1 MSGHTLSTWCYAAD
15 LIEKLHF
22 QPPCASELFSVFCFP
37 HFFFFFL
44 KINAFNLFTSKA
56 WLKINK
62 GSDGSGTQGRQVR
75 VGEQSQGKG

>member
-1 MSGHTLSTWCYAAD
+1 MSGHTLSTSCYAAD

-22 QPPCASELFSVFCFP
+22 QPSCATELFSVFLIS
-37 HFFFFFL
+37 FFFFL

-62 GSDGSGTQGRQVR
+62 GSDGGGTQGRQVR
-75 VGEQSQGKG
+75 VSDQSRGKG